1 MENPGL
7 VRDELDRKILILYVL
22 RHLPAPVDSELLFEV
37 CLCDNG
43 LQYFDYRDCLQDLVS
58 SGNVAEEEDEY
69 VITEKGIR
77 NADLVCTSLPFSV
90 RSAADKLIEP
100 AAEMLSR
107 AALITAEKQETDQGT
122 YMHLAVSDGECSLLD
137 MTIYCGDGEKARQIR
152 KNFRRNAEKYYSDFI
167 AALSVKESKKK

>member
-22 RHLPAPVDSELLFEV
+22 SHLPAPVDSELLYEV

-43 LQYFDYRDCLQDLVS
+43 LQYFDYSDCLQDLVS
-58 SGNVAEEEDEY
+58 SGNVSEVEDEY
-69 VITEKGIR
+69 AITEKGRR
-77 NADLVCTSLPFSV
+77 NAELVCTSLPFSV
-90 RSAADKLIEP
+90 RSAADKLIAP

-107 AALITAEKQETDQGT
+107 AALITAEKQETKQGT

-137 MTIYCGDGEKARQIR
+137 MTIYCGDAEKAKQIK
-152 KNFRRNAEKYYSDFI
+152 KNFRRYAEKYYSDF
-167 AALSVKESKKK
+167 AASLSEKEKKK